1 MSLVFC
7 ALNLCGVSVA
17 VLTIGKWQKLVD
29 FRWEEVKPIDLLK
42 ITKLEG
48 QPWISLYHLMAK
60 QVFRE
65 RYHINSFR
73 KGQVS
78 TAMVEE

>member
-1 MSLVFC
+1 MLYV
-7 ALNLCGVSVA
+7 
-17 VLTIGKWQKLVD
+17 GKWQKLND
-29 FRWEEVKPIDLLK
+29 FRWEDVQPIDLLK

-65 RYHINSFR
+65 RYHINTFR

-78 TAMVEE
+78 VQIFCIS